1 MAIGASQRRV
11 LYGLNVGVSVVL
23 ATVVLVLAVYFSG
36 RFRTQIDMT
45 GEARLNS
52 LSERTVKLVSGLDQ
66 NVTITGL
73 YAVLSEYQNFAQKR
87 ADRVRDLLDLYES
100 DGRGKVTANLV
111 DPMKNPAKLNDLI
124 QRLSAKSKYAEEAA
138 PHKAAL
144 EKFPALN
151 DRLAAM
157 VSEHTDRFAGLEQ
170 TNPALA
176 AVREYNIVRLNFDD
190 IKRRAQR
197 SGETIKNSLEKV
209 EIPLYGRSVQVAR
222 EHLTAVRRT
231 LAGIQ
236 GWFAGGARQVPNIQP
251 DALAFFDEAGSAITS
266 VLEEVDVFLNETQ
279 DLKPVKIEEFYDKLK
294 RAAGDAVIVVEAE
307 NEARLLSLN
316 DVWPF
321 RTDRSAPPAP
331 DNDPRD
337 FAGEQAISSAL
348 LQLTRKDRTAVVFV
362 YFGGLSPI
370 RSIPQMNPMMQQRIP
385 PAPYEALDA
394 LLKKQDFLTED
405 WDVKTTKTPPV
416 VEDAARTIY
425 VVLSPQPPRQPNAMM
440 PSPEGR
446 ITAADKKLVT
456 DAVEASGLAVFLAG
470 WAPPT
475 SPMLPIPGTYEYAE
489 YLRDTW
495 GVDVQ
500 YKHLALEFTA
510 AENPD
515 LWVPAGR
522 NRNPVYI
529 GVGAS
534 GPIHFT
540 DHEITQPLRG
550 LRAVFSTVA
559 PLRIV
564 EGDEKPANV
573 TVEVVAAVEETS
585 DVWAFDNLQLVQSDL
600 AQKRGTR
607 PREGDIRAPFPV
619 AVTATD
625 ESNKRR
631 VAIFASESFAADAI
645 TQASAFEMRSRGL
658 VMYAAYPANSDL
670 FVNTLHWLTGD
681 ADRISV
687 GPRRGNVALLDGLKD
702 DWKVPYYRGIMVG
715 AGPLLALIVGGVVWM
730 MRRR

>member
-222 EHLTAVRRT
+222 EHLTTVRRT

-251 DALAFFDEAGSAITS
+251 DALAFFDEAGNAITS
-266 VLEEVDVFLNETQ
+266 VLEEVDAFLNETQ

-294 RAAGDAVIVVEAE
+294 RAASDAVIVVEAE

-321 RTDRSAPPAP
+321 RTDRNAPPPP
-331 DNDPRD
+331 DKDPRD

-370 RSIPQMNPMMQQRIP
+370 RSVLQMNPMMQQSIP

-394 LLKKQDFLTED
+394 LLKKQDFLTAG
-405 WDVKTTKTPPV
+405 WDVKTAKTPPV

-540 DHEITQPLRG
+540 DHEITRPLRG
-550 LRAVFSTVA
+550 LRGVFSTVA

-585 DVWAFDNLQLVQSDL
+585 DVWGFENLQLVQSDL

-625 ESNKRR
+625 ETNKRR

-645 TQASAFEMRSRGL
+645 TQASAFEMTSRGL
-658 VMYAAYPANSDL
+658 SMYAAYPANADL